1 MDKEQIIFATAGTVH
16 GIKSITGSSV
26 FSLDPCYPYRLDF
39 SQQGGKLYTL
49 LVREGLVFDQI
60 ILPDNCVGML
70 DSAVRFSCKSKN
82 LSEGMCVRLHIAA
95 KELVRYMALPKGS
108 TSAIEVESV

>member
-1 MDKEQIIFATAGTVH
+1 MNGIVFATSGTVH
-16 GIKSITGSSV
+16 NIKTMNSTTE
-26 FSLDPCYPYRLDF
+26 FNLDPCYPYRLDF

-49 LVREGLVFDQI
+49 LVRQGLVFGSQI

-70 DSAVRFSCKSKN
+70 DSAVRFSCESKK
-82 LSEGMCVRLHIAA
+82 LSAGMCVRLQVTA

-108 TSAIEVESV
+108 TSAIKVECI